1 LVELFLMVSVTQFL
15 RYVRLAGKRI
25 FLALTSALQ
34 DAMASLMARSS
45 ASDRL
50 GAADADVNAAPLPKT
65 AARIPAHKLLV
76 ERGMIC

>member
-1 LVELFLMVSVTQFL
+1 LAELFLIVSVTQFL

-34 DAMASLMARSS
+34 DAIASLMARSS

-50 GAADADVNAAPLPKT
+50 GAAEADINAALPRT